1 MGREVAFGAEFR
13 ELTRPAF
20 PDPWHRPNSGQSDRT
35 RPSIVQNALV
45 CLSESVLLLD
55 VMMRA
60 VSDLDLGPDGWDR
73 LVGIFPE
80 KAISVVVYGSRARG
94 DHLED
99 SDLDVLIVVETPRGS
114 IVRGTITVSFY
125 TPTQLES
132 ARGTLFGVHLRHD
145 AVIIHDTGGWF
156 GSILGSF
163 GEPEPRRVLA
173 LVQHLSAILRVPK
186 MHPEDHLSGLI
197 RLARYLLR
205 SAMYA
210 KAIEDGE
217 PCFSVRE
224 LAGRYSDPE
233 LPVYLASNAPPTGPD
248 GLRLLEMLER
258 RLDQWAGIPPAT
270 AYASL
275 SELVVT
281 EWDSDRDRATMA
293 ALVIGG
299 EPEGFDYTQMP
310 KVLL

>member
-1 MGREVAFGAEFR
+1 M
-13 ELTRPAF
+13 
-20 PDPWHRPNSGQSDRT
+20 
-35 RPSIVQNALV
+35 VQNGRV
-45 CLSESVLLLD
+45 SVSESVLDLD
-55 VMMRA
+55 QMMSA
-60 VSDLDLGPDGWDR
+60 LAGLDLGPDGWDG
-73 LVGIFPE
+73 LLGTLPA

-99 SDLDVLIVVETPRGS
+99 SDLDVLVVVETPRGS
-114 IVRGTITVSFY
+114 IVRGTVTVSFY

-132 ARGTLFGVHLRHD
+132 ARGTLFGVHLHHD
-145 AVIIHDTGGWF
+145 AVIVHDTSGWF
-156 GSILGSF
+156 GSILESF
-163 GEPEPRRVLA
+163 GEPEPRRILA
-173 LVQHLSAILRVPK
+173 LVQHLSAILRVPRT
-186 MHPEDHLSGLI
+186 HPEDHLSGLI

-217 PCFSVRE
+217 ACFSVRE
-224 LAGRYSDPE
+224 LAVRYSDSE
-233 LPVYLASNAPPTGPD
+233 LPAFLGSKVPPTGPE
-248 GLRLLEMLER
+248 GLRQVEMLER
-258 RLDQWAGIPPAT
+258 RLDQWVGIPPAT
-270 AYASL
+270 SYASL